1 MQKYNI
7 LELNEKLLPELQT
20 IAEELG
26 IKKVRS
32 FKKEELVYKILD
44 EQAISYA
51 GIQAEKEKVKEDKWV
66 IDGTYRSTLE
76 KRLKESDLVI
86 YLDYSTFAQIRGI
99 LKRYI
104 MLYGKERK
112 EIPGC
117 NEKIDFK
124 FLIWV
129 FRWRRNKRKPT
140 CSQYRKNYIIS
151 CISS

>member
-51 GIQAEKEKVKEDKWV
+51 GIQAEKEKVKEAAIRLFTTRFLLGMFDETEFDK
-66 IDGTYRSTLE
+66 IPKDGLR
-76 KRLKESDLVI
+76 RLQK
-86 YLDYSTFAQIRGI
+86 
-99 LKRYI
+99 
-104 MLYGKERK
+104 
-112 EIPGC
+112 
-117 NEKIDFK
+117 
-124 FLIWV
+124 
-129 FRWRRNKRKPT
+129 
-140 CSQYRKNYIIS
+140 
-151 CISS
+151 